1 MTTGPALT
9 ESVSP
14 GLTARRWG
22 AWWQRANRHGR
33 LTTMV
38 LFLPPALL
46 LFTIFVVVPIGE
58 AGFLGFYKWNG
69 YGEVTKFVGTQNYE
83 RLAGN
88 RVFKSALVNT
98 GLVIAVSLLVQ
109 LPLALG
115 MALLLANKGPVAYIF
130 RTIFFLPFIL
140 AEVATG
146 LIWRFVYDGEFGL
159 VSSIWGA
166 LGAEAPFVLA
176 ERGLA
181 MYAIL
186 VVVVWKF
193 FGFHMMLFIAGLQ
206 NIPRELIEAAQ
217 IDGASRWKVTFYVV
231 LPLLKPTIMLS
242 MFFAVLGS
250 LQLFDLIMPLTGG
263 GPSNSSHTI
272 VTYLYQF
279 GIVRLRIGYGSAV
292 GVVLFFIS
300 LAFALAYR
308 RNLFPKSAG

>member
-1 MTTGPALT
+1 MTDPSNGA
-9 ESVSP
+9 
-14 GLTARRWG
+14 TAWR
-22 AWWQRANRHGR
+22 AWWRHANRHGR
-33 LTTMV
+33 LTTVV

-46 LFTIFVVVPIGE
+46 LFTIFVVIPIGE
-58 AGFLGFYKWNG
+58 AGYLGFFKWNG
-69 YGEVTKFVGTQNYE
+69 YGEVTNFVGTRNYE

-88 RVFKSALVNT
+88 RVFKSALINT
-98 GLVIAVSLLVQ
+98 GLVISVSLLVQ

-115 MALLLANKGPVAYIF
+115 MALLLAHKGMSSYIF

-159 VSSIWGA
+159 VSSIWGVM
-166 LGAEAPFVLA
+166 GAEAPFVLA
-176 ERGLA
+176 ERSLA

-206 NIPRELIEAAQ
+206 SIPRELIEAAQ
-217 IDGASRWKVTFYVV
+217 IDGAARWKITAYVI
-231 LPLLKPTIMLS
+231 LPLLKPTIILS
-242 MFFAVLGS
+242 VFFAVLGS

-279 GIVRLRIGYGSAV
+279 GIVRLRIGFGSAV

-300 LAFALAYR
+300 LAFALAYG
-308 RNLFPKSAG
+308 RNLFQKPTG

>member
-1 MTTGPALT
+1 MKTGLGLT
-9 ESVSP
+9 EDLSVD
-14 GLTARRWG
+14 LAARRWR
-22 AWWQRANRHGR
+22 AWWRRANRHGR

-46 LFTIFVVVPIGE
+46 LFTIFVVIPIGE
-58 AGFLGFYKWNG
+58 AGFLGFFKWNG
-69 YGEVTKFVGTQNYE
+69 YGEVTNFVGTQNYE

-115 MALLLANKGPVAYIF
+115 MALLLANKGPAAYIF

-263 GPSNSSHTI
+263 GPSNSSQTI

-279 GIVRLRIGYGSAV
+279 GIVRLRIGFGSAV

-308 RNLFPKSAG
+308 RNLFPHSAR